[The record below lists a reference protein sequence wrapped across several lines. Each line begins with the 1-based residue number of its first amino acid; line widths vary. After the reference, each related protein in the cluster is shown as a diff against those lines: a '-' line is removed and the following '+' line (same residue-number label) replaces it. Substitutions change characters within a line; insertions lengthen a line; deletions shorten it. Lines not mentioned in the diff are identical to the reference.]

1 MSAPEAFYL
10 KLLWPGY
17 IDSDEKYV
25 AIVIAGIL
33 ATRCDGDGFLTLPP
47 YSMHLTEVGMH
58 LKVTSRVMIA
68 LPSLWGVEIS
78 HWRQWMHLWLG
89 HCLH

>member
-10 KLLWPGY
+10 KLLWPEY

-33 ATRCDGDGFLTLPP
+33 TTRWDLDQNSLSLPP

-58 LKVTSRVMIA
+58 LKVRLSLVKARDVTFVARCSR
-68 LPSLWGVEIS
+68 SRRWTR
-78 HWRQWMHLWLG
+78 H
-89 HCLH
+89 